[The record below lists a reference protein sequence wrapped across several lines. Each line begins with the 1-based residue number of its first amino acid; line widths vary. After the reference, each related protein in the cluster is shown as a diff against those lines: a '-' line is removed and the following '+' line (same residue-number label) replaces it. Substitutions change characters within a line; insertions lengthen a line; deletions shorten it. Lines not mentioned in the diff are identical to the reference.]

1 MLITMDKPPKVPV
14 TLPDEPVL
22 RWADDTEVNMEETV
36 SISSEEETGS
46 EYDSE
51 QRART
56 KPAQEIW
63 NLDCLWKELMVSIKR

>member
-1 MLITMDKPPKVPV
+1 MDKPPKVPV
-14 TLPDEPVL
+14 ALPDEPVL

>member
-1 MLITMDKPPKVPV
+1 MDKSTKVIIN
-14 TLPDEPVL
+14 DEPTL
-22 RWADDTEVNMEETV
+22 RWADDPDLNIDETI

-51 QRART
+51 QRARS

-63 NLDCLWKELMVSIKR
+63 NVDSLWNELMVRIS